1 MLSLA
6 LALLSLA
13 GFAQTDVNFALA
25 SAGSSA
31 TASTGNAGAA
41 IDGQTNSRWESA
53 SADPQWW
60 LLDMGQDRTFNS
72 IRIIWEGAYGK
83 TFTVSASQ
91 DGETYQVLLEVTG
104 QKLSGFPH
112 TQTFAVAETTARY
125 VRFDG
130 IERGTG

>member
-1 MLSLA
+1 MKRTILSLA

-91 DGETYQVLLEVTG
+91 DGETFQVLLEVTG
-104 QKLSGFPH
+104 QKLSASRIRRPLPW
-112 TQTFAVAETTARY
+112 QRPQRAMSASTA
-125 VRFDG
+125 
-130 IERGTG
+130 